1 MPTLTL
7 AIQPFA
13 TGSPQA
19 SRRTLLDLARAVDE
33 AGVDRI
39 LVVDHVVM
47 AEETASYPWGS
58 FPATADTPWPEPTI
72 SLAAVA
78 AVTERVR
85 LATGIL
91 IAPLRPAA
99 LLAKTIATL
108 DVISGGRVDLGV
120 GTGWQE
126 GEFAAVGVPFRQRGR
141 LLTETIG
148 ACRAL
153 WSTGPANYHGELISF
168 DGVWCRPQPAQ
179 ARIPVW
185 FSGLLGQRN
194 LERIAS
200 VGDGWLPPPNATPEV
215 VAALI
220 PALMD
225 AWERAGR
232 GSTPP
237 AVQMRVTPAASGGNV
252 DLTATMAEASRV
264 VGLGATDVRISFD
277 QLRLD
282 PGRVAGDLSRLANA
296 FRDTVG

>member
-47 AEETASYPWGS
+47 AEETASYPWGP

-126 GEFAAVGVPFRQRGR
+126 GEFEAVGVPFRRRGR
-141 LLTETIG
+141 LPSTKTSARFPDSMGTTRYEAANQQSVGPRIVRVRLPRRG
-148 ACRAL
+148 QPRAGHQFQRQGRVSYL
-153 WSTGPANYHGELISF
+153 EY
-168 DGVWCRPQPAQ
+168 
-179 ARIPVW
+179 
-185 FSGLLGQRN
+185 GL
-194 LERIAS
+194 AS
-200 VGDGWLPPPNATPEV
+200 V
-215 VAALI
+215 
-220 PALMD
+220 
-225 AWERAGR
+225 
-232 GSTPP
+232 
-237 AVQMRVTPAASGGNV
+237 
-252 DLTATMAEASRV
+252 
-264 VGLGATDVRISFD
+264 
-277 QLRLD
+277 
-282 PGRVAGDLSRLANA
+282 
-296 FRDTVG
+296 